1 MVWIGSY
8 VCGVR
13 AELLNSAEC
22 SAAVLSVCESRD
34 ELVLVQVARDGTPS
48 EDAARYRHRI
58 GTELAQPEI
67 QPKTVARAV
76 LVASD
81 GRHREVRAGV
91 GQHEI

>member
-22 SAAVLSVCESRD
+22 SAAVLSVCASRD

-58 GTELAQPEI
+58 GT
-67 QPKTVARAV
+67 ARNTAKN
-76 LVASD
+76 
-81 GRHREVRAGV
+81 G
-91 GQHEI
+91 GQGSARRV